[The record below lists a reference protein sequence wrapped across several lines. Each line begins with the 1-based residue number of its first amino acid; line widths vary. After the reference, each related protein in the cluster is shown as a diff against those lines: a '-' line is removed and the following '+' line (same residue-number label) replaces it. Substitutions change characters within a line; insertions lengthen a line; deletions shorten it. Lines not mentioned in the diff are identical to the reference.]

1 MVNIK
6 VLASEPREVIVSPTD
21 YPRFVVNYDQLKLES
36 QNQAKNIPMGL
47 LSSPI
52 KIFGKSVTGCLSYDR
67 TKKNRKTNRDYNLIY
82 IETVPYRKMYNK
94 QILQCTLLINCT
106 MYILLHIAVYY
117 QIKGNTSVLLC
128 TIQVLQNSV
137 H

>member
-47 LSSPI
+47 PSSPI

-67 TKKNRKTNRDYNLIY
+67 TKKK
-82 IETVPYRKMYNK
+82 
-94 QILQCTLLINCT
+94 
-106 MYILLHIAVYY
+106 
-117 QIKGNTSVLLC
+117 
-128 TIQVLQNSV
+128 
-137 H
+137 